1 MAISSKAEGSKL
13 QRLTIVSEVPTSRK
27 RTTYQTRRILKPD
40 EDVSNSRRTSSALE
54 EGNRPRAG
62 VDEFRVLKEAEEGVW
77 YRRLVDE
84 EGVRLI
90 RVKTDDA
97 LLNGDQGRG
106 KNDNYMMLEDKKKSE
121 PRVWYRRVDNGE
133 GGVRLVRVRN
143 DDIFVNSLKTLI
155 TETTVRKRIASLL

>member
-1 MAISSKAEGSKL
+1 MG
-13 QRLTIVSEVPTSRK
+13 VPTSRK

-40 EDVSNSRRTSSALE
+40 EDVSNSKRTSSALE
-54 EGNRPRAG
+54 EGSRPRAG
-62 VDEFRVLKEAEEGVW
+62 IDEFRVLKEAEEGVW

-84 EGVRLI
+84 DGVRLI

-97 LLNGDQGRG
+97 LLNGDQDRG
-106 KNDNYMMLEDKKKSE
+106 KNDYMMLEDKKKSE
-121 PRVWYRRVDNGE
+121 PRVYRRVNNGE

-155 TETTVRKRIASLL
+155 TETTVQRRIA

>member
-40 EDVSNSRRTSSALE
+40 EDVSNFRRTSSALE
-54 EGNRPRAG
+54 EGSTPRART
-62 VDEFRVLKEAEEGVW
+62 DEFRVLKEAEEGVW

-97 LLNGDQGRG
+97 LLNRDLGQG
-106 KNDNYMMLEDKKKSE
+106 KNDYMMLEDKKKSE
-121 PRVWYRRVDNGE
+121 PRVWYRRVNNGE

-155 TETTVRKRIASLL
+155 TETTVQRRIA

>member
-54 EGNRPRAG
+54 EDSRPRAG
-62 VDEFRVLKEAEEGVW
+62 IDEFRVLKEAEEGVW
-77 YRRLVDE
+77 YRRVVDE

-106 KNDNYMMLEDKKKSE
+106 KNDYMMLEDEKKSE
-121 PRVWYRRVDNGE
+121 PRVWYRRVNNGE

-143 DDIFVNSLKTLI
+143 DDIFVSSLKTLI
-155 TETTVRKRIASLL
+155 TETTVRRRRA